1 MILNKMER
9 EKFIQTATLGAAAVL
24 TGSAI
29 SLNAKTKTME
39 NISSKNKGFSRANH
53 VGIVVAN
60 LDKSIAFYEAL
71 TGLKVTNVDQIGGD
85 RMAQVL
91 GLKKTL
97 IRYANL
103 HLENINMDLLEYEQ
117 PEPVKA
123 HYENNQISAMHLCF
137 EVDNIQD
144 AVKRLKDAGIK
155 LSGEPIIFEAADGL
169 KSGFG
174 TAVAY
179 FDDPD
184 GTHLE
189 IIEPQGPF
197 KRERQ

>member
-1 MILNKMER
+1 MER
-9 EKFIQTATLGAAAVL
+9 KKFIQTATLGAAAVL
-24 TGSAI
+24 TGGAI
-29 SLNAKTKTME
+29 SLNAKTKIME
-39 NISSKNKGFSRANH
+39 NTSLKSKGFSRANH

-155 LSGEPIIFEAADGL
+155 LSGDPIIFEVADGL

-197 KRERQ
+197 KRERH